1 MIPADIKELAQELA
15 DISGG
20 LIRSYYRTALAIDD
34 KSDASPVTAAD
45 REAEALMRKRIS
57 ERRPQDGIIGEEFG
71 RENEDAEWVWVLDPV
86 DGTKAFIT
94 GRPLFVTLIGLLH
107 HGVPVLGLINQPVTG
122 DCWFGVVGEGTTFR
136 GEPAHVSQISELNR
150 ARIGSTGPQY
160 FQPQGLAAFNEL
172 AAQCRFAVWG
182 GDGYQFGLLASGG
195 MDIAVESGIKLH
207 DFAALAPVVIGAGGV
222 MTDWQ
227 GKALDIHSGGDV
239 VAAATPALHAAA
251 LARLGR

>member
-1 MIPADIKELAQELA
+1 MGIFADNLV
-15 DISGG
+15 G
-20 LIRSYYRTALAIDD
+20 
-34 KSDASPVTAAD
+34 
-45 REAEALMRKRIS
+45 
-57 ERRPQDGIIGEEFG
+57 
-71 RENEDAEWVWVLDPV
+71 V
-86 DGTKAFIT
+86 DGDVLLDRIAV
-94 GRPLFVTLIGLLH
+94 PIG
-107 HGVPVLGLINQPVTG
+107 
-122 DCWFGVVGEGTTFR
+122 VGNVEDV
-136 GEPAHVSQISELNR
+136 ALS